1 MQGGVEHHNRIQHN
15 VITSTPP
22 TCGCPFA
29 LILIVT
35 SRDPP
40 SFPEGGSHAHAADAS
55 SHKDAA
61 PVDVDSVSGGGDSP
75 DTSEQVQHRSRRR
88 EDSGGAGGEIGGS
101 GGGGANVDGNVVAG
115 KSSPCQCH
123 HRGRG
128 LESTRSSLTR
138 DKTVR
143 RSQHD

>member
-1 MQGGVEHHNRIQHN
+1 M
-15 VITSTPP
+15 
-22 TCGCPFA
+22 
-29 LILIVT
+29 T

-40 SFPEGGSHAHAADAS
+40 PFPEGGSHAHAADAS

-75 DTSEQVQHRSRRR
+75 DTLEQVQHRSRRR
-88 EDSGGAGGEIGGS
+88 EDSGGAGGEIGSS

-123 HRGRG
+123 HRDRG
-128 LESTRSSLTR
+128 LDSTCSSLTR
-138 DKTVR
+138 DKTGQ